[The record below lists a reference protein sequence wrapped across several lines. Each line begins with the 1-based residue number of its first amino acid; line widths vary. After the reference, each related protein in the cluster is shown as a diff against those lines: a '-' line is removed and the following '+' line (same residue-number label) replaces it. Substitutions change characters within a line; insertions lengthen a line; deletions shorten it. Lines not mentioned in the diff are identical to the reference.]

1 MIEAI
6 NGKVENVYNNIAIVR
21 IGNIY
26 FRMFC
31 NYNKFSKII
40 GKEHLIYTYLKWVE
54 TLGEIELYGFL
65 DKEERELFLKL
76 QKVSGI
82 GSKLALNILSN
93 VPYEKLTIDIAK
105 GLTSEIEKVKGVGKK
120 TAAKIIVEL
129 KESFK
134 KEFTDSSENKKTDIM
149 VNSDYEDVK
158 LALYSL
164 GFSKEQV
171 LSVINK
177 LDKDLDVE
185 EAIKQSLK
193 MLSKI

>member
-105 GLTSEIEKVKGVGKK
+105 GVTSEIEKVKGVGKK